1 MPVKHIKGN
10 EIEAAAAVKDK
21 IALIDFGAPW
31 CGPCKMIE
39 PVLETLS
46 DEMNDQVSFY
56 AVNVDENPSES
67 STFRVR
73 GVPTL
78 IVFHDGQEVD
88 RMVGYRDVDSLKTQL
103 TELAESK
110 LSI

>member
-10 EIEAAAAVKDK
+10 EIKDASAVKDK

-46 DEMNDQVSFY
+46 EEMNDTVDFY

-67 STFRVR
+67 STFGVR

-88 RMVGYRDVDSLKTQL
+88 RMVGYRDADSLKTQL
-103 TELAESK
+103 SELAESK
-110 LSI
+110 LSN

>member
-1 MPVKHIKGN
+1 MAVKQIKGN
-10 EIEAAAAVKDK
+10 EIEDAASSKDK

-46 DEMNDQVSFY
+46 DEMNDKVSFY
-56 AVNVDENPSES
+56 TVNVDENPSES
-67 STFRVR
+67 SRYGIR

-78 IVFHDGQEVD
+78 IAFHDGNEVD
-88 RMVGYRDVDSLKTQL
+88 RMVGYRDADSLKIQL
-103 TELAESK
+103 SELAQSK
-110 LSI
+110 LTL

>member
-10 EIEAAAAVKDK
+10 EIKDVTAKKDK

-46 DEMNDQVSFY
+46 EEMRDKVSFY
-56 AVNVDENPSES
+56 SVNVDENPSES
-67 STFRVR
+67 SRFGVR

-88 RMVGYRDVDSLKTQL
+88 RMVGYRDADSLKTQL
-103 TELAESK
+103 SELAESK
-110 LSI
+110 LTV

>member
-10 EIEAAAAVKDK
+10 EIKDASAAKDK

-39 PVLETLS
+39 PVLETLAE
-46 DEMNDQVSFY
+46 EMNDTVNFY

-67 STFRVR
+67 STFGVR

-78 IVFHDGQEVD
+78 IVFHDGQEID
-88 RMVGYRDVDSLKTQL
+88 RMVGYRDADSLKTQL
-103 TELAESK
+103 SNLAESK

>member
-1 MPVKHIKGN
+1 MAVKHIKGN
-10 EIEAAAAVKDK
+10 EIKDAIDEKDK

-46 DEMNDQVSFY
+46 DEMNDKVSFY

-67 STFRVR
+67 SKFGVR

-78 IVFHDGQEVD
+78 IVFHDGHEVD
-88 RMVGYRDVDSLKTQL
+88 RMVGYRDANSLKAQL
-103 TELAESK
+103 SEIAESK
-110 LSI
+110 LTV

>member
-1 MPVKHIKGN
+1 MAVKHIKGN
-10 EIEAAAAVKDK
+10 EIEDATAEKHK

-46 DEMNDQVSFY
+46 DEMNDRVSFY
-56 AVNVDENPSES
+56 AVNVNESQSES
-67 STFRVR
+67 SRFGIR

-78 IVFHDGQEVD
+78 IVFHDGYEVD
-88 RMVGYRDVDSLKTQL
+88 RMVGYRDADSLKIQL
-103 TELAESK
+103 SELAKSK
-110 LSI
+110 LTL